1 MYRLV
6 ILKSAADDIKES
18 SDWYNQQ
25 QKGLGKK
32 FQSRVFHKLVNIQN
46 NPFLYSVKLSEE
58 FRFARV
64 NVFPFF
70 IVFEVVRDEI
80 RVNSIFHTS
89 RNPSGF

>member
-6 ILKSAADDIKES
+6 ILKTAADDIKES
-18 SDWYNQQ
+18 SDWYDLQ

-32 FQSRVFHKLVNIQN
+32 FQSRVFHKLVNIEN
-46 NPFLYSVKLSEE
+46 NPLLYPVKFSEE

-64 NVFPFF
+64 NIFPFF
-70 IVFEVVRDEI
+70 IVFEVVGDEV